1 MDKILQDVMKQ
12 RIQNSADRD
21 AKRRFQRS
29 PRTPGSTP
37 VKPSSGSSNNSPS
50 KVSTETSSTTAVGTS
65 SSSMVTPVTN
75 TENSEIKPQEMET
88 ASSTESQN
96 TAVKWSI
103 QLLLHALITVTN
115 TCLQIPAQDLW
126 QKTLCK
132 VWASL

>member
-37 VKPSSGSSNNSPS
+37 VKPSSNNSPS
-50 KVSTETSSTTAVGTS
+50 KVSTETPSTTAVGTS
-65 SSSMVTPVTN
+65 SSSMVTPVMN

-96 TAVKWSI
+96 TAVK
-103 QLLLHALITVTN
+103 
-115 TCLQIPAQDLW
+115 
-126 QKTLCK
+126 
-132 VWASL
+132 